1 MGYTEKIEFLSKHI
15 MVDDTCSQSRVFE
28 EKINIPLLEERST
41 VISQISRIK
50 VNFLI
55 EKQSFRGERG
65 ELRKHFSKKR
75 YGVNSYA
82 VSCRF

>member
-15 MVDDTCSQSRVFE
+15 MVDDTCLQFRASE
-28 EKINIPLLEERST
+28 EKIDIPLLEERSP
-41 VISQISRIK
+41 VISQIK

-82 VSCRF
+82 VSCHF

>member
-28 EKINIPLLEERST
+28 EKINIHLWKKSST
-41 VISQISRIK
+41 VISRIK

-65 ELRKHFSKKR
+65 ELRKHFSRKR

-82 VSCRF
+82 VSCCF